1 MMSTKELT
9 HNAVLLTETID
20 GVITDDNGFYIDG
33 TFGRGGHARELLKQ
47 LGGGARV
54 LAFDKDP
61 EAITIGKLLEQEDSR
76 FEIHHGSFAEIAAV
90 VTAKGYEGKVS
101 GILLDLGVSSPQ
113 LDDAERG
120 FSFMKEG
127 PLDMR
132 MDNASGMTAAEW
144 LAVASE
150 EEITTVLKVYGEEK
164 FGLRIAKAIVAE
176 RIERPLTTTLE
187 LAELI
192 DKARPVKEKHKHP
205 ATRSF
210 QGIRIY
216 LNKEL
221 DDLKTCLN
229 DGLEMLAVG
238 GHFSVISFHSLEDR
252 IVKKFIQKHV
262 KGDDFPAGLPVL
274 DSQLNKR
281 LKSLGKAQKASA
293 SELDVN
299 VRARSAVLRVAE
311 KLA

>member
-1 MMSTKELT
+1 MSQRGLT
-9 HNAVLLTETID
+9 HHAVLLHESVE
-20 GVITDDNGFYIDG
+20 GVITDKDGFYIDG
-33 TFGRGGHARELLKQ
+33 TFGRGGHTRELLKQ
-47 LGGGARV
+47 LGKEARV

-61 EAITIGKLLEQEDSR
+61 EAIKIGKELEQEDSR
-76 FEIHHGSFAEIAAV
+76 FEIVHGSFAEITAV
-90 VTAKGYEGKVS
+90 VTDRGYVGKVS

-132 MDNASGMTAAEW
+132 MNNASGVTAAEW
-144 LAVASE
+144 LAVAGE
-150 EEITTVLKVYGEEK
+150 QEITKVLKKYGEEK
-164 FGLRIAKAIVAE
+164 FGLRIAKAIIEE
-176 RIERPLTTTLE
+176 RAERPLVTTTQ

-192 DKARPVKEKHKHP
+192 DRARPVKEKHKHP

-210 QGIRIY
+210 QGIRIF

-221 DDLKTCLN
+221 VDLDTCLN

-252 IVKKFIQKHV
+252 MVKRFIQKHV
-262 KGDDFPAGLPVL
+262 KGDDFPAGLPIL

-281 LKSLGKAQKASA
+281 LKALSKAQKASA
-293 SELDVN
+293 TEVDAN

-311 KLA
+311 KLM

>member
-1 MMSTKELT
+1 MIDNAFT
-9 HNAVLLTETID
+9 HHAVLLKETVE
-20 GVITDDNGFYIDG
+20 GVITNVDGFYIDG
-33 TFGRGGHARELLKQ
+33 TFGRGGHTRELLNR
-47 LGGGARV
+47 LGEGARV

-61 EAITIGKLLEQEDSR
+61 EAIKIGKQLESEDDR
-76 FEIHHGSFAEIAAV
+76 FEIYHGSFAELESVI
-90 VTAKGYEGKVS
+90 TDKGMDGKVD

-120 FSFMKEG
+120 FSFMREG

-132 MDNASGMTAAEW
+132 MNNASGMTAADW
-144 LAVASE
+144 LASAGE
-150 EEITTVLKVYGEEK
+150 DEITTVLKTYGEEK
-164 FGLRIAKAIVAE
+164 FGRRIARAI
-176 RIERPLTTTLE
+176 IETRVENPLETTLE

-221 DDLKTCLN
+221 DDLTTCLT
-229 DGLEMLAVG
+229 DGLEVLAVG

-252 IVKKFIQKHV
+252 IVKRFVQKHV
-262 KGDDFPAGLPVL
+262 KGDDFPPGLPVL
-274 DSQLNKR
+274 ESQMNKR
-281 LKSLGKAQKASA
+281 LKSLGKAKKATA
-293 SELDVN
+293 DELKVN
-299 VRARSAVLRVAE
+299 VRARSAVLRIAE
-311 KLA
+311 KIA